1 MGPKLRYPLVY
12 HLQAAPLL
20 NAVATVGPIAITV
33 DASAWSAYESG
44 VFDGCSSTNID
55 LDHAVQLVGECVSV
69 SMCPRLADSLCALKT
84 CCTNMYFSQAMAR
97 TALRTTGW
105 FATHGLL

>member
-1 MGPKLRYPLVY
+1 MRSKAWLAAPVLLAHAEVTNIKYFSMGPKLRYPVVY

-55 LDHAVQLVGECVSV
+55 LDHAVQLVGECVNASAP
-69 SMCPRLADSLCALKT
+69 C
-84 CCTNMYFSQAMAR
+84 
-97 TALRTTGW
+97 
-105 FATHGLL
+105 